1 MSSIKPGT
9 RTFFRPFTRRIAL
22 LLLATLS
29 GLLFSRPLFSQG
41 NAGRILGAVTD
52 QTGGAMAGAA
62 VTVTD
67 TARGISRTLMTD
79 NSGEYNAP
87 NLIPGTY
94 SVRAEVK
101 GFKTAQHDGILLEV
115 NAELRVDLTL
125 QPGEQSDKIT
135 VTGEVP
141 LVETTNAE
149 LGGTLQAQI
158 IDNLPLN
165 GRNFEN
171 LLQLRP
177 GVTIYPGGSGWAQS
191 TNGLRP
197 QDNIYLVNGIDATDP
212 WMSQSVFNAV
222 MASGD
227 AGTILPVDAID
238 EFKTEENPRAEYGWR
253 PGAIV
258 NIGIKSGTNNVHGS
272 GYAYGRDTAFD
283 ARDYFNPGY
292 CPSPAPCSTEKQPVA
307 LEQFGGTFGGPI
319 KKDKLFYFVNYEGQ
333 RYSIGNPDV
342 HTPIPLTVTALGG
355 PDPKNSLIDA
365 CNAALANGA
374 PFSGKPGALTALSAS
389 LAGLNPANCTPAANQ
404 PSGGFLGFFPVNT
417 TGSYFTD
424 LANNNTVNGGLAKI
438 NYHLSDKHS
447 LEGMYFISQGEDL
460 AVDAPATQVVTQALS
475 IEHAR
480 SQAASGDWTWT
491 PGSSWVNEVRV
502 GYAHYYQLFETQDH
516 NLSAASYP
524 FNGNTY
530 EVPTGITN
538 PLYGGFPGTR
548 IKGFDSALRF
558 GGGWPKIIG
567 PDGVLTI
574 LDHISYLRGKHA
586 FKFGGEI
593 LSNWSTEDETS
604 NAKGPVQFKG
614 TNGAPALVNFFE
626 GNLSQANVFLGDP
639 VRNLSNKGYAVF
651 FQDDWRVK
659 PRLIVNLG
667 LRYEINTVVK
677 DKRGEL
683 ANFDPNSA
691 TGLVQ
696 SNNPYQGDHKDF
708 APRLGIAWDV
718 QGNAKTVVR
727 AGAGITYE
735 QMSFDVLNGE
745 GNLLG
750 LRTMPTGLPR
760 FNNGNTTSL
769 PTSGNIDLQALT
781 FTGGALRPVDT
792 AWQTFNPALP
802 VSAQPTSTLLYGPA
816 VQNPACGDGV
826 INPDPKKYLNP
837 PGPCEIYGVI
847 PNLRVPYVTQWNLD
861 VQRAITNN
869 LSLDVVYVGNHGTRL
884 LGKIDNNQPQLAG
897 GFSPGWGDP
906 AAGTGTGSSAVG
918 SPAYV
923 CLNDFVTNG
932 GPYSN
937 CSPSAAAEQA
947 ALPFTAPC
955 SNAALFAAMGAG
967 APGGSGGP
975 FNPNNKCLSYLSYI
989 TLVNNAYNSNYNGMQ
1004 ATLTGR
1010 NYRGFSFTAGY
1021 TYSHALGDASGQGT
1035 GGNFNPPENSY
1046 GSVRQQ
1052 LYANTDF
1059 DIRHRFTLSLNYAI
1073 PGRKGFG
1080 QMFEGWGI
1088 NSIVMI
1094 QSGLP
1099 WGLADLTD
1107 DFSGTNEIANS
1118 TQGLGEQWNFF
1129 GNPSDFTPV
1138 HGWTETNGG
1147 VLSGGTGG
1155 LPFFPGGGTAS
1166 SPTSNATCNA
1176 KAAALGPLAV
1186 ASLFNLGCFAVGN
1199 SVLIPAAY
1207 GSYGSTPQ
1215 NLWRDGGFKNWD
1227 LSVTKEFKFKERF
1240 VAEFRVEFF
1249 NILNHPD
1256 FSNPSGGPGGAI
1268 FDPSGGAGLGIAPLT
1283 PDTYSSNPQLGSG
1296 GPRAMQLG
1304 LKLSF

>member
-1 MSSIKPGT
+1 VCAA
-9 RTFFRPFTRRIAL
+9 IAVVFL
-22 LLLATLS
+22 VSLPA
-29 GLLFSRPLFSQG
+29 FSQG

-52 QTGGAMAGAA
+52 QSGGAMVGAV

-67 TARGISRTLMTD
+67 TTRGISRTLMTD

-94 SVRAEVK
+94 SVRAEAK
-101 GFKTAQHDGILLEV
+101 GFKTAQHDGIVVEV

-125 QPGEQSDKIT
+125 QPGEQAEKIT

-197 QDNIYLVNGIDATDP
+197 QDNVYLVNGINATDP

-258 NIGIKSGTNNVHGS
+258 NIGIKSGTNSLHGS

-283 ARDYFNPGY
+283 ARDYFNPAY
-292 CPSPAPCSTEKQPVA
+292 LTPPDKQPVA

-319 KKDKLFYFVNYEGQ
+319 KKDKLFYFMNYEGQ

-342 HTPIPLTVTALGG
+342 HKVPATVAGG
-355 PDPKNSLIDA
+355 PNSLIDA
-365 CNAALANGA
+365 CTAAG
-374 PFSGKPGALTALSAS
+374 GALTALSAS
-389 LAGLNPANCTPAANQ
+389 LAGLNGPGSAAPCTPVSGQ
-404 PSGGFLGFFPVNT
+404 PSGGFLGLFPVNT

-424 LANNNTVNGGLAKI
+424 LANNNTVNGGLVKI

-447 LEGMYFISQGEDL
+447 LEGMYFLSQGDDL
-460 AVDAPATQVVTQALS
+460 AVDNAATQVATNWLS

-491 PGSSWVNEVRV
+491 PNSNWVNEARV

-516 NLSAASYP
+516 NQSASSYT
-524 FNGNTY
+524 FNGATY
-530 EVPTGITN
+530 EMPTGITN
-538 PLYGGFPGTR
+538 PLYGGFPGIGIR
-548 IKGFDSALRF
+548 GLQNGI

-567 PDGVLTI
+567 PDGVLTV
-574 LDHISYLRGKHA
+574 LDHISYLRGKHS

-593 LSNWSTEDETS
+593 LANKSIEDETS
-604 NAKGPVQFKG
+604 NAKGPLDFSNL
-614 TNGAPALVNFFE
+614 TNFFT
-626 GNLSQANVFLGDP
+626 GTPRRARIFLGNP
-639 VRNLSNKGYAVF
+639 VRDLTSQGYAAF
-651 FQDDWRVK
+651 LQDDWRVT

-677 DKRGEL
+677 DKNGQL
-683 ANFDPNSA
+683 ANFDPSSA

-718 QGNAKTVVR
+718 RGNGKTVVR

-735 QMSFDVLNGE
+735 QMGFDVLNGE

-760 FNNGNTTSL
+760 FNNGSLTSL

-781 FTGGALRPVDT
+781 FTGGALGPVDA
-792 AWQTFNPALP
+792 AWQAFNPALP
-802 VSAQPTSTLLYGPA
+802 VSSQTTLYSA
-816 VQNPACGDGV
+816 VANPACGDGNN
-826 INPDPKKYLNP
+826 NPDPTKYLNA

-847 PNLRVPYVTQWNLD
+847 PNLRTPYVTQWNLD
-861 VQRAITNN
+861 IQRAITNN
-869 LSLDVVYVGNHGTRL
+869 LSLDVVYVGNHGAKL
-884 LGKIDNNQPQLAG
+884 LGKLDYNQPPPGAG
-897 GFSPGWGDP
+897 WTP
-906 AAGTGTGSSAVG
+906 AAIANCLGSAGNGLTGGA
-918 SPAYV
+918 
-923 CLNDFVTNG
+923 
-932 GPYSN
+932 PYDA
-937 CSPSAAAEQA
+937 CPSAADAGAEQA

-955 SNAALFAAMGAG
+955 AAAVGVG
-967 APGGSGGP
+967 PNGSGGP
-975 FNPNNKCLSYLSYI
+975 FNPNNKCFSYLSYI
-989 TLVNNAYNSNYNGMQ
+989 TLVNNAYISNYNGMQ

-1010 NYRGFSFTAGY
+1010 NYHGLSFTAGY
-1021 TYSHALGDASGQGT
+1021 TYSHALGEASGQGT
-1035 GGNFNPPENSY
+1035 GGTFNPPLNSY

-1052 LYANTDF
+1052 LYASTDF
-1059 DIRHRFTLSLNYAI
+1059 DIRHRFTLSMNYAV

-1080 QMFEGWGI
+1080 QMLEGWGI
-1088 NSIVMI
+1088 NSVVLI

-1099 WGLADLTD
+1099 WGLADATD
-1107 DFSGTNEIANS
+1107 DFSGTNEINNS
-1118 TQGLGEQWNFF
+1118 TQGRGEQWNFF
-1129 GNPSDFTPV
+1129 GNPNDFTPV

-1147 VLSGGTGG
+1147 ILSGGTGG
-1155 LPFFPGGGTAS
+1155 LPFFTGTFTDTLGNVWPNTAAQQAAHTPSAGSPPALPGACVSAAGGEGNT
-1166 SPTSNATCNA
+1166 
-1176 KAAALGPLAV
+1176 LGF
-1186 ASLFNLGCFAVGN
+1186 ASLANLGCFAVGN
-1199 SVLIPAAY
+1199 SVLIPPAW
-1207 GSYGSTPQ
+1207 GSYGTTPQ
-1215 NLWRDGGFKNWD
+1215 NLWRDAGFKNWD
-1227 LSVTKEFKFKERF
+1227 LSVTKQFKFKERLT
-1240 VAEFRVEFF
+1240 AEFRVEFF
-1249 NILNHPD
+1249 NVLNHPD
-1256 FSNPSGGPGGAI
+1256 FSNPSGGPGGAV

>member
-1 MSSIKPGT
+1 VELEDIFASQINLLEVCFMKSRISSAH
-9 RTFFRPFTRRIAL
+9 RFSPFSLRNVIGVVSL
-22 LLLATLS
+22 SLAVLVGCS
-29 GLLFSRPLFSQG
+29 QLFAQG
-41 NAGRILGAVTD
+41 NAGRVLGAVTD
-52 QTGGAMAGAA
+52 QTGGAVVGA
-62 VTVTD
+62 TVTIVD
-67 TARGISRTLMTD
+67 TQRNLTRTVTTD
-79 NSGEYNAP
+79 NAGEYNVP
-87 NLIPGTY
+87 SLLPSTY
-94 SVRAEVK
+94 TVSAAFQ
-101 GFKTAQHDGILLEV
+101 GFKTAVRSGVTLEV
-115 NAELRVDLTL
+115 SQDLRVDLVL
-125 QPGEQSDKIT
+125 QPGEQTEKVT
-135 VTGEVP
+135 VTEAIP
-141 LVETTNAE
+141 LIETTNAE

-197 QDNIYLVNGIDATDP
+197 QDNVYLVNGINATDP

-258 NIGIKSGTNNVHGS
+258 NIGIKSGTNSVHGS
-272 GYAYGRDTAFD
+272 GYAYGRDTVFD
-283 ARDYFNPGY
+283 ARNYFNPNY
-292 CPSPAPCSTEKQPVA
+292 CPSSAPCSTTKQPVA

-333 RYSIGNPDV
+333 RYSIGNPDL
-342 HTPIPLTVTALGG
+342 HSKIPTPAGLVAACQTALAS
-355 PDPKNSLIDA
+355 PTF
-365 CNAALANGA
+365 A
-374 PFSGKPGALTALSAS
+374 PLSAS
-389 LAGLNPANCTPAANQ
+389 LAGLTNTCAID
-404 PSGGFLGFFPVNT
+404 PSKTTTAGGVQFQGLLPVST
-417 TGSYFTD
+417 AKSVFTD

-460 AVDAPATQVVTQALS
+460 AVDAPATQTATNWLS

-491 PGSSWVNEVRV
+491 PSSSWVNEVRV

-516 NLSAASYP
+516 SVNVANYS

-530 EVPTGITN
+530 VLPTGITN
-538 PLYGGFPGTR
+538 PIYGGFPETR
-548 IKGFDSALRF
+548 IAPFDGNSRI

-593 LSNWSTEDETS
+593 LANRSIENETS
-604 NAKGPVQFKG
+604 NAKGPVQFSSLTDFFSG
-614 TNGAPALVNFFE
+614 TLH
-626 GNLSQANVFLGDP
+626 QANLFLGNP
-639 VRNLSNKGYAVF
+639 IRNLTNQGYALF
-651 FQDDWRVK
+651 FQDDWRLK

-677 DKRGEL
+677 DKNGQL
-683 ANFDPNSA
+683 ANFDPTSA

-696 SNNPYQGDHKDF
+696 SNSPYQGDHKDF

-718 QGNAKTVVR
+718 RGNGKTVVR

-735 QMSFDVLNGE
+735 QMGFDVLNGE

-760 FNNGNTTSL
+760 FNAGSTTSL
-769 PTSGNIDLQALT
+769 PTSGNIDLQSLT
-781 FTGGALRPVDT
+781 FAPNTGALNT
-792 AWQTFNPALP
+792 ISNAWRAG
-802 VSAQPTSTLLYGPA
+802 STLYA
-816 VQNPACGDGV
+816 SVKNPACGDGFTV
-826 INPDPKKYLNP
+826 PPGFSDP

-847 PNLRVPYVTQWNLD
+847 PNLRAPYVTQWNLD
-861 VQRAITNN
+861 VERAITNN
-869 LSLDVVYVGNHGTRL
+869 LSLDVVYVGNHGSRL
-884 LGKIDNNQPQLAG
+884 LGKLDNNQAQLVN

-906 AAGTGTGSSAVG
+906 SNPASPAGICKNSASDATPYDQCGFPGNVKGTGV
-918 SPAYV
+918 
-923 CLNDFVTNG
+923 NG
-932 GPYSN
+932 
-937 CSPSAAAEQA
+937 AAEQA

-955 SNAALFAAMGAG
+955 AANIAGLGATN
-967 APGGSGGP
+967 GSGGP
-975 FNPNNKCLSYLSYI
+975 FNPNNKCLSYLNYV
-989 TLVNNAYNSNYNGMQ
+989 TLVDNAYTSNYNGMQ

-1021 TYSHALGDASGQGT
+1021 TYSHALGEASGQGT
-1035 GGNFNPPENSY
+1035 GGTFNPPENSY
-1046 GSVRQQ
+1046 GSLRQQ
-1052 LYANTDF
+1052 LYSNTDF

-1080 QMFEGWGI
+1080 QTLEGWGI
-1088 NSIVMI
+1088 NSIVVI

-1099 WGLADLTD
+1099 WGLADSHD
-1107 DFSGTNEIANS
+1107 DFSGTNEIGNS
-1118 TQGLGEQWNFF
+1118 TQARGEQWDFF
-1129 GNPSDFTPV
+1129 GNPNDFTPV
-1138 HGWTETNGG
+1138 HGFTETNGG
-1147 VLSGGTGG
+1147 ILSGGTGG
-1155 LPFFPGGGTAS
+1155 LPYFPGGGTAAA
-1166 SPTSNATCNA
+1166 PTSNATCNA
-1176 KAAALGPLAV
+1176 KAAAMGPLAL
-1186 ASLFNLGCFAVGN
+1186 ASLFNLGCFSVGN
-1199 SVLIPAAY
+1199 SVLVPSAV
-1207 GSYGSTPQ
+1207 GSYGTTPQ
-1215 NLWRDGGFKNWD
+1215 NLFRDAGFKNWD
-1227 LSVTKEFKFKERF
+1227 LSVTKQFKFRERLS
-1240 VAEFRVEFF
+1240 AEFRVEFF
-1249 NILNHPD
+1249 NVLNHPN
-1256 FSNPSGGPGGAI
+1256 FANPSGGPGGAVN
-1268 FDPSGGAGLGIAPLT
+1268 DPSSAAGFGIVAST

-1296 GPRAMQLG
+1296 GGRAMQLG

>member
-1 MSSIKPGT
+1 MSSQNTAHSLHVSFSFRTAIRALGT
-9 RTFFRPFTRRIAL
+9 SVAIL
-22 LLLATLS
+22 LLSLS
-29 GLLFSRPLFSQG
+29 AFSQG

-52 QTGGAMAGAA
+52 QSGGVIAGAT
-62 VTVTD
+62 VTVID
-67 TARGISRTLMTD
+67 TQRGVTRTLTTD
-79 NSGEYNAP
+79 QAGEYNAS
-87 NLIPGTY
+87 NLLPGTY
-94 SVRAEVK
+94 MVRAESQ
-101 GFKTAQHDGILLEV
+101 GFRTVERQNVVLEV
-115 NAELRVDLTL
+115 NSELRIDLTL
-125 QPGEQSDKIT
+125 QPGEQTEKVT
-135 VTGEVP
+135 VTEAIP

-197 QDNIYLVNGIDATDP
+197 QDNVYLVNGINATDP

-307 LEQFGGTFGGPI
+307 LQQFGGTFGGPI

-342 HTPIPLTVTALGG
+342 HTPIPLTVTAPGG

-365 CNAALANGA
+365 CLAAGPNA
-374 PFSGKPGALTALSAS
+374 TALSRS
-389 LAGLNPANCTPAANQ
+389 LAGLTPACTPAANQ

-424 LANNNTVNGGLAKI
+424 LANNNTVNGGLGKI

-460 AVDAPATQVVTQALS
+460 AVDAPATQVATNWLS

-491 PGSSWVNEVRV
+491 PSSSWVNELRV

-516 NLSAASYP
+516 NISASSYT

-548 IKGFDSALRF
+548 IRGFDGALRF

-574 LDHISYLRGKHA
+574 LDHISYLRGKHS

-604 NAKGPVQFKG
+604 NAKGPVQFK
-614 TNGAPALVNFFE
+614 TTKKAPALVNFFE
-626 GNLSQANVFLGDP
+626 GNLSQANLFLGDP
-639 VRNLSNKGYAVF
+639 VRNLSSKGYAVF

-659 PRLIVNLG
+659 SRLIVNLG

-683 ANFDPNSA
+683 ANFDPSSA

-696 SNNPYQGDHKDF
+696 TNNPYQGDHKDF
-708 APRLGIAWDV
+708 APRVGLAWDI
-718 QGNAKTVVR
+718 QGNGKTVLR

-735 QMSFDVLNGE
+735 QMGFDVLNGE

-760 FNNGNTTSL
+760 FNNGSATSL
-769 PTSGNIDLQALT
+769 PTSGNIDLQALA
-781 FTGGALRPVDT
+781 FTGAALGPVDA
-792 AWQTFNPALP
+792 AWQAFDPTKPLAGQAKLYSA
-802 VSAQPTSTLLYGPA
+802 VS
-816 VQNPACGDGV
+816 NPACGDGFV
-826 INPDPKKYLNP
+826 NPDTTTYLNP

-847 PNLRVPYVTQWNLD
+847 PNLRIPYVTQWNLD
-861 VQRAITNN
+861 IERAITNN

-884 LGKIDNNQPQLAG
+884 LGKLDYNQPPPGAG
-897 GFSPGWGDP
+897 WTP
-906 AAGTGTGSSAVG
+906 AAVAACLGSAGNGLTGGA
-918 SPAYV
+918 
-923 CLNDFVTNG
+923 
-932 GPYSN
+932 PYDS
-937 CSPSAAAEQA
+937 CAPDPLAEQA

-955 SNAALFAAMGAG
+955 AANINTNFGG
-967 APGGSGGP
+967 PGPAVPLGLNSSGGP
-975 FNPNNKCLSYLSYI
+975 FNPGNKCFSYLSYI
-989 TLVNNAYNSNYNGMQ
+989 TLVNNAYTSNYNGMQ

-1035 GGNFNPPENSY
+1035 GGTFNPPENSY

-1059 DIRHRFTLSLNYAI
+1059 DIRHRFTLSMNYVI

-1080 QMFEGWGI
+1080 QMLEGWGI
-1088 NSIVMI
+1088 NSIVLI

-1099 WGLADLTD
+1099 WGLADLTT

-1118 TQGLGEQWNFF
+1118 AQARGEQWNFF

-1155 LPFFPGGGTAS
+1155 LPFFPGTATDPTGNTIINPALPAACTSHAAANGPLGTAS
-1166 SPTSNATCNA
+1166 
-1176 KAAALGPLAV
+1176 LA
-1186 ASLFNLGCFAVGN
+1186 NLGCFAVGN

-1207 GSYGSTPQ
+1207 DSYGTTPQ

-1227 LSVTKEFKFKERF
+1227 LSVTKQFKFKERLT
-1240 VAEFRVEFF
+1240 AEFRVEFF
-1249 NILNHPD
+1249 NILNRPI

-1304 LKLSF
+1304 LKLAF

>member
-1 MSSIKPGT
+1 MKFSVFSARGFSPLSLRNAIGVISLCLTVLVGSSQ
-9 RTFFRPFTRRIAL
+9 
-22 LLLATLS
+22 
-29 GLLFSRPLFSQG
+29 LFAQG
-41 NAGRILGAVTD
+41 NAGRILGSVTD
-52 QTGGAMAGAA
+52 QTGGAVVGA
-62 VTVTD
+62 TVSIVD
-67 TARGISRTLMTD
+67 TQRNLTRTLTTD
-79 NSGEYNAP
+79 AAGEYSAP
-87 NLIPGTY
+87 NLLPSTY
-94 SVRAEVK
+94 TVSATFQ
-101 GFKTAQHDGILLEV
+101 GFKTAERSGVSLEV
-115 NAELRVDLTL
+115 NQDLRVDLTM
-125 QPGEQSDKIT
+125 QPGEQTEKVT
-135 VTGEVP
+135 VTGEIA

-177 GVTIYPGGSGWAQS
+177 GVTIYPGGSGWTQS

-197 QDNIYLVNGIDATDP
+197 QDNVYLVNGVNATDP

-258 NIGIKSGTNNVHGS
+258 NIGIKSGTNNLHGS

-283 ARDYFNPGY
+283 ARDYFNPAY
-292 CPSPAPCSTEKQPVA
+292 LTPPDKQPVA

-333 RYSIGNPDV
+333 RYGIGNPDV
-342 HTPIPLTVTALGG
+342 HKVPATVAGG
-355 PDPKNSLIDA
+355 PRSLIDA
-365 CNAALANGA
+365 CTAAGG
-374 PFSGKPGALTALSAS
+374 SLTALSAS
-389 LAGLNPANCTPAANQ
+389 LAGLNGPGSAAPCTPVNGQ
-404 PSGGFLGFFPVNT
+404 PSGGFLGLFPVNT

-424 LANNNTVNGGLAKI
+424 LANNNTVNGGLVKV

-447 LEGMYFISQGEDL
+447 LEGMYFLSQGDDL
-460 AVDAPATQVVTQALS
+460 AVDNAATQVANNWLS

-480 SQAASGDWTWT
+480 SQAYSGDWTWT
-491 PGSSWVNEVRV
+491 PNSTWVNEVRV
-502 GYAHYYQLFETQDH
+502 GYAHYYQLFQTEDH
-516 NLSAASYP
+516 NQSASSYT
-524 FNGNTY
+524 FNGATY
-530 EVPTGITN
+530 EMPTGITN
-538 PLYGGFPGTR
+538 PLYGGFPGIT
-548 IKGFDSALRF
+548 ITGLQNGI

-574 LDHISYLRGKHA
+574 LDHISYLRGKHS

-593 LSNWSTEDETS
+593 LDNWSTENETS
-604 NAKGPVQFKG
+604 NAKGPVDFSNLG
-614 TNGAPALVNFFE
+614 NFFT
-626 GNLSQANVFLGDP
+626 GTMRRARIFLGNP
-639 VRNLSNKGYAVF
+639 VRSLTSQGYAAFV
-651 FQDDWRVK
+651 QDDWRVK

-677 DKRGEL
+677 DKNGQL
-683 ANFDPNSA
+683 ANFDPSSA

-718 QGNAKTVVR
+718 RGNAKTVVR

-735 QMSFDVLNGE
+735 QMGFDVLNGE

-760 FNNGNTTSL
+760 FNNGSTTSL
-769 PTSGNIDLQALT
+769 PTSGTIDLQALT
-781 FTGGALRPVDT
+781 FTGGALAPVRT

-802 VSAQPTSTLLYGPA
+802 VSGQTTLYSA
-816 VQNPACGDGV
+816 VANPACGDGSTV
-826 INPDPKKYLNP
+826 PTDPRYLGVA

-847 PNLRVPYVTQWNLD
+847 PNLRIPYVTQWNLD
-861 VQRAITNN
+861 IQRAITNN

-884 LGKIDNNQPQLAG
+884 LGKVDENQAQLVN
-897 GFSPGWGDP
+897 GFSPGWGNPADP
-906 AAGTGTGSSAVG
+906 T
-918 SPAYV
+918 SPAGV
-923 CLNDFVTNG
+923 CQASATDTTPYDQCGFPGNVKGSGVNG
-932 GPYSN
+932 
-937 CSPSAAAEQA
+937 AAEQA

-955 SNAALFAAMGAG
+955 ANPALFAAIGAG

-975 FNPNNKCLSYLSYI
+975 FNPGNKCFSYLSYI
-989 TLVNNAYNSNYNGMQ
+989 TLVNNAYVSNYNGMQ

-1010 NYRGFSFTAGY
+1010 NYHGFSFTAGY
-1021 TYSHALGDASGQGT
+1021 TYSHALGEASGQGT
-1035 GGNFNPPENSY
+1035 GGTFNPPTNSY

-1059 DIRHRFTLSLNYAI
+1059 DIRHRFTLSMNYVL
-1073 PGRKGFG
+1073 PGRKGYG
-1080 QMFEGWGI
+1080 QMLEGWGV
-1088 NSIVMI
+1088 NSIVLI

-1099 WGLADLTD
+1099 WGLADVTD

-1118 TQGLGEQWNFF
+1118 TQARGEQWDFF

-1155 LPFFPGGGTAS
+1155 LPFFPGGGTAAA
-1166 SPTSNATCNA
+1166 PTANATCNA
-1176 KAAALGPLAV
+1176 KAAAMGPLAL

-1199 SVLIPAAY
+1199 SVLVPPAV
-1207 GSYGSTPQ
+1207 GSYGTTPQ
-1215 NLWRDGGFKNWD
+1215 NLWRDAGFKNWD
-1227 LSVTKEFKFKERF
+1227 LSVTKQFKFKERLT
-1240 VAEFRVEFF
+1240 AEFRVEFF
-1249 NILNHPD
+1249 NILNRPI
-1256 FSNPSGGPGGAI
+1256 FSNPSGGPGGAV

>member
-1 MSSIKPGT
+1 MKFSDFSVRGFSSLSLRNAIGV
-9 RTFFRPFTRRIAL
+9 I
-22 LLLATLS
+22 TLS
-29 GLLFSRPLFSQG
+29 LAVLVGCSQLFAQG
-41 NAGRILGAVTD
+41 NAGRILGSVTD
-52 QTGGAMAGAA
+52 QSGGAVVGATVNIVDTQRNLTRN
-62 VTVTD
+62 VTTD
-67 TARGISRTLMTD
+67 GA
-79 NSGEYNAP
+79 GEYNAP
-87 NLIPGTY
+87 NLLPGSYTI
-94 SVRAEVK
+94 SVVFQ
-101 GFKTAQHDGILLEV
+101 GFKTAVRSGVTLEV
-115 NAELRVDLTL
+115 NQDLRVDLTM
-125 QPGEQSDKIT
+125 QPGEQTEKVT
-135 VTGEVP
+135 VTGEIA

-197 QDNIYLVNGIDATDP
+197 QDNVYLVNGINATDP

-253 PGAIV
+253 PGAII
-258 NIGIKSGTNNVHGS
+258 NIGIKSGTNNIHGS

-283 ARDYFNPGY
+283 ARDYFNPAY
-292 CPSPAPCSTEKQPVA
+292 LTPPDKQPVS

-333 RYSIGNPDV
+333 RYGIGNPDV
-342 HTPIPLTVTALGG
+342 HKVPATVAGG
-355 PDPKNSLIDA
+355 PNSLIDA
-365 CNAALANGA
+365 CLNAGA
-374 PFSGKPGALTALSAS
+374 GLTPLSAS
-389 LAGLNPANCTPAANQ
+389 LAGLNGPGSAAPCTPLAGQPAGGFMGLFPAN
-404 PSGGFLGFFPVNT
+404 S

-447 LEGMYFISQGEDL
+447 LEGMYFVSQGDDL
-460 AVDAPATQVVTQALS
+460 AVDNAAAQVSNNWLS
-475 IEHAR
+475 VEHAR

-491 PGSSWVNEVRV
+491 PNSSWVNEVRV
-502 GYAHYYQLFETQDH
+502 GYAHYYQLFETEDH
-516 NLSAASYP
+516 NQSASSYP
-524 FNGNTY
+524 FNGVTY
-530 EVPTGITN
+530 EIPTGITN
-538 PLYGGFPGTR
+538 PVYGGFPGIT
-548 IKGFDSALRF
+548 IKGLQNGI

-593 LSNWSTEDETS
+593 LGNWSTEDETS
-604 NAKGPVQFKG
+604 NAKGPVRFNSLTDFFTG
-614 TNGAPALVNFFE
+614 TLSRA
-626 GNLSQANVFLGDP
+626 NLFLGDP
-639 VRNLSNKGYAVF
+639 VRNLSSKGYAVF
-651 FQDDWRVK
+651 VQDDWRVT

-691 TGLVQ
+691 TGLVEN
-696 SNNPYQGDHKDF
+696 NNPYQGDHKDF

-718 QGNAKTVVR
+718 QGNGKTVVR

-735 QMSFDVLNGE
+735 QMGFDVLNGE

-760 FNNGNTTSL
+760 FNAGSSTSL

-781 FTGGALRPVDT
+781 ISGGALTQVDT

-802 VSAQPTSTLLYGPA
+802 VSAQPASMLYGA
-816 VQNPACGDGV
+816 VANPACGDGNN
-826 INPDPKKYLNP
+826 NPNRAIYLNP

-847 PNLRVPYVTQWNLD
+847 PNLRAPYVTQWNLD
-861 VQRAITNN
+861 VERAITNN
-869 LSLDVVYVGNHGTRL
+869 LSLDVVYVGNHGARL
-884 LGKIDNNQPQLAG
+884 LGKLDYNQPPPGAG
-897 GFSPGWGDP
+897 WTP
-906 AAGTGTGSSAVG
+906 AAIATCLGSVGNGLTGGAPYDACPSAVDAG
-918 SPAYV
+918 
-923 CLNDFVTNG
+923 
-932 GPYSN
+932 
-937 CSPSAAAEQA
+937 AEQA

-955 SNAALFAAMGAG
+955 AAAAVGGGATNG
-967 APGGSGGP
+967 PGGP
-975 FNPNNKCLSYLSYI
+975 FNPNNKCFSYLSFI
-989 TLVNNAYNSNYNGMQ
+989 TLVNNAYVSNYNGMQ
-1004 ATLTGR
+1004 TTLTGR
-1010 NYRGFSFTAGY
+1010 NYHGFSFTAGY
-1021 TYSHALGDASGQGT
+1021 TYSHALGEASGQGT
-1035 GGNFNPPENSY
+1035 GGTFNPPENGY

-1052 LYANTDF
+1052 LYSNTDF
-1059 DIRHRFTLSLNYAI
+1059 DIRHRFTLSMNYAI

-1080 QMFEGWGI
+1080 QMLEGWGI
-1088 NSIVMI
+1088 NSIVLI

-1099 WGLADLTD
+1099 WGLADATD
-1107 DFSGTNEIANS
+1107 DFSGTNEISNS
-1118 TQGLGEQWNFF
+1118 TQGRGEQWDFF
-1129 GNPSDFTPV
+1129 GNPNDFTPV

-1155 LPFFPGGGTAS
+1155 LPFFPGTATD
-1166 SPTSNATCNA
+1166 PATGNTIINPALPAACTSHAT
-1176 KAAALGPLAV
+1176 ALGPLGT
-1186 ASLFNLGCFAVGN
+1186 ASLANLGCFAVGN
-1199 SVLIPAAY
+1199 SVLIPPAWGTY
-1207 GSYGSTPQ
+1207 GTTPQ

-1227 LSVTKEFKFKERF
+1227 LSVTKQFKFRERLT
-1240 VAEFRVEFF
+1240 AEFRVEFF
-1249 NILNHPD
+1249 NILNKPD
-1256 FSNPSGGPGGAI
+1256 FSNPSGGPGGAV
-1268 FDPSGGAGLGIAPLT
+1268 FDPSFGAGLGIAPLT

>member
-1 MSSIKPGT
+1 MKFSVFSARGFSALSLRNAIGVISLGLAVLVGSSQ
-9 RTFFRPFTRRIAL
+9 
-22 LLLATLS
+22 
-29 GLLFSRPLFSQG
+29 LFAQG
-41 NAGRILGAVTD
+41 NAGRILGSVTD
-52 QTGGAMAGAA
+52 QSGGAVVGA
-62 VTVTD
+62 TVNIVD
-67 TARGISRTLMTD
+67 TQRNLTRTVMTD
-79 NSGEYNAP
+79 AAGEYNVP
-87 NLIPGTY
+87 NLLPSTY
-94 SVRAEVK
+94 TVSAALQ
-101 GFKTAQHDGILLEV
+101 GFKTAQRNGVTLEV
-115 NAELRVDLTL
+115 NQDLRVDLTL

-135 VTGEVP
+135 VTGELP
-141 LVETTNAE
+141 IVETTNAE
-149 LGGTLQAQI
+149 LGGTLQSQI

-177 GVTIYPGGSGWAQS
+177 GVTIYPGGSGWTQS

-197 QDNIYLVNGIDATDP
+197 QDNVYLVNGINATDP

-283 ARDYFNPGY
+283 ARNYFNPAY
-292 CPSPAPCSTEKQPVA
+292 LTPPDKQPVA

-333 RYSIGNPDV
+333 RYGIGNPSLHKV
-342 HTPIPLTVTALGG
+342 PTLAGLIAACQAPTAGGASAPLAR
-355 PDPKNSLIDA
+355 
-365 CNAALANGA
+365 
-374 PFSGKPGALTALSAS
+374 LSAS
-389 LAGLNPANCTPAANQ
+389 LAGLTNTCAID
-404 PSGGFLGFFPVNT
+404 PSKTTTAGGVQFQGIFPVST
-417 TGSYFTD
+417 TGSAFTD
-424 LANNNTVNGGLAKI
+424 IPNNNTVNGGLAKI

-447 LEGMYFISQGEDL
+447 LEGMYFISQGDDL
-460 AVDAPATQVVTQALS
+460 AVDAPATQVATPWLS

-491 PGSSWVNEVRV
+491 PNSTWVNEVRV

-516 NLSAASYP
+516 NIPAASYT

-530 EVPTGITN
+530 ELPTGITN
-538 PLYGGFPGTR
+538 PLYGGFPETR
-548 IKGFDSALRF
+548 IKGFDAGFRP

-567 PDGVLTI
+567 PDGVLTL
-574 LDHISYLRGKHA
+574 LDHVSYLRGRHSY
-586 FKFGGEI
+586 KFGGEV
-593 LSNWSTEDETS
+593 LVNWSTEDETS
-604 NAKGPVQFKG
+604 NAKGPFRFGSLTDFFSG
-614 TNGAPALVNFFE
+614 TLSRA
-626 GNLSQANVFLGDP
+626 NLFLGDP
-639 VRNLSNKGYAVF
+639 IRNLRNQGYAVF
-651 FQDDWRVK
+651 LQDDWRVK
-659 PRLIVNLG
+659 PRLVVNLG

-683 ANFDPNSA
+683 ANFDPTSA

-708 APRLGIAWDV
+708 APRLGIAWDF

-727 AGAGITYE
+727 AGVGITYE
-735 QMSFDVLNGE
+735 QMGFDVLNGE

-750 LRTMPTGLPR
+750 LRTLPTGLPR
-760 FNNGNTTSL
+760 FNAGSSTSL

-781 FTGGALRPVDT
+781 FSNNATLNPINA
-792 AWQTFNPALP
+792 AWLGFNPALP
-802 VSAQPTSTLLYGPA
+802 VAGQTTLYA
-816 VQNPACGDGV
+816 SVANPACGDGN
-826 INPDPKKYLNP
+826 INPNPKIYLNP

-847 PNLRVPYVTQWNLD
+847 PNLRTPYVTQWNLD
-861 VQRAITNN
+861 VERAINNN

-884 LGKIDNNQPQLAG
+884 LGKIDENQAQLVN

-906 AAGTGTGSSAVG
+906 TAGTGTGSTAVG

-932 GPYSN
+932 GPFSN
-937 CSPSAAAEQA
+937 CTASAAGEQA

-955 SNAALFAAMGAG
+955 AAAAVGGGATN
-967 APGGSGGP
+967 GSGGP
-975 FNPNNKCLSYLSYI
+975 FNPGSKCFSYLSYI
-989 TLVNNAYNSNYNGMQ
+989 TLVNNAYVSNYNGMQ

-1035 GGNFNPPENSY
+1035 GGTFNPPTNSY
-1046 GSVRQQ
+1046 GSLRQQ
-1052 LYANTDF
+1052 LYSNTDF
-1059 DIRHRFTLSLNYAI
+1059 DIRHRFTLSMNYVL

-1080 QMFEGWGI
+1080 QMLEGWGI
-1088 NSIVMI
+1088 NSIVLI
-1094 QSGLP
+1094 QGGLP
-1099 WGLADLTD
+1099 WGLADAND

-1118 TQGLGEQWNFF
+1118 TQGRGEQWNFF

-1147 VLSGGTGG
+1147 ILSGGHGG
-1155 LPFFPGGGTAS
+1155 VPYFPGGGTATA
-1166 SPTSNATCNA
+1166 PTANATCNA

-1186 ASLFNLGCFAVGN
+1186 ASLFNLGCYAVGN
-1199 SVLIPAAY
+1199 SVLVPPAY
-1207 GSYGSTPQ
+1207 GSYGTTPQ
-1215 NLWRDGGFKNWD
+1215 NLWRDAGFKNWD
-1227 LSVTKEFKFKERF
+1227 LSVTKQFKFKERYT
-1240 VAEFRVEFF
+1240 AEFRAEFF
-1249 NILNHPD
+1249 NILNHPI
-1256 FSNPSGGPGGAI
+1256 FSNPSGGPGGAVN
-1268 FDPSGGAGLGIAPLT
+1268 DPSGGAGFGIVAST

-1304 LKLSF
+1304 LKLGF